1 MTDPTYFIV
10 KTVPALCL
18 NPNRS
23 RKSHWSEL
31 ASAIS
36 HLRVSTCVDVR
47 NQGFPNKLVG
57 YVDVYLCLWWAAANR
72 KLKDV
77 SNLAHMTK
85 PIFDGMQDAGLVDDD
100 SQFYPVRIEQY
111 VLTKAQR
118 SHYPHGCVIIGV
130 TPGHERETITPID
143 RDGFVTQAW
152 LDGIP
157 RE

>member
-57 YVDVYLCLWWAAANR
+57 YVDVYLCICWAAANR

-111 VLTKAQR
+111 VMTKAER
-118 SHYPHGCVIIGV
+118 SHYPHGCIVIGV
-130 TPGHERETITPID
+130 TPGHERRTIPPVD
-143 RDGFVTQAW
+143 REGYVTQAW

-157 RE
+157 RT